1 MGLLEPITHKEEIE
15 NLLNEAQTKYDTALN
30 NFNKQKDKTAD
41 CLEELGKVKIKAWSE
56 GMDRFVTN
64 FSAFNNIEI
73 IKTVDTNV
81 SFIGSSEEP
90 QQMIVNMQQASL
102 TASEVAKA
110 GVAAVGSGALIGI
123 ASYGGAMMF
132 GTASTGT
139 AIAALSGAAKTNA
152 TLAFFGGGSKAV
164 GGLGIA
170 GGKLVLAG
178 IVAAPVLAV
187 AAVITSVKSKER
199 LAEAKKI
206 HAEAIDAAEKMNMM
220 TTGMNGIEKMSD
232 NYSDFI
238 KKLGKKFM
246 PFVVELECIKKAHP
260 VQDGGQIDFNSL
272 TTVEQKTLH
281 LSWLMAQIYYHVLST
296 PILTADGKVSMEA
309 KQVIDTANKEFKQF
323 KKDIFKL
330 SGEDAQAANILWH
343 SSANM
348 MLLLNLV
355 VSIAMLGLG
364 VFAFRYGIMRG
375 LVFIVSAMIAFP
387 IFFKIKV
394 PSDSRLWLYRIYRL
408 IAACAFAVIMQCIL

>member
-1 MGLLEPITHKEEIE
+1 M
-15 NLLNEAQTKYDTALN
+15 AL
-30 NFNKQKDKTAD
+30 
-41 CLEELGKVKIKAWSE
+41 
-56 GMDRFVTN
+56 
-64 FSAFNNIEI
+64 
-73 IKTVDTNV
+73 
-81 SFIGSSEEP
+81 
-90 QQMIVNMQQASL
+90 
-102 TASEVAKA
+102 
-110 GVAAVGSGALIGI
+110 
-123 ASYGGAMMF
+123 
-132 GTASTGT
+132 
-139 AIAALSGAAKTNA
+139 
-152 TLAFFGGGSKAV
+152 
-164 GGLGIA
+164 
-170 GGKLVLAG
+170 
-178 IVAAPVLAV
+178 
-187 AAVITSVKSKER
+187 
-199 LAEAKKI
+199 
-206 HAEAIDAAEKMNMM
+206 
-220 TTGMNGIEKMSD
+220 
-232 NYSDFI
+232 
-238 KKLGKKFM
+238 KKFK

-309 KQVIDTANKEFKQF
+309 KQAIDTANKEFKQF
-323 KKDIFKL
+323 KKDTFKL

-348 MLLLNLV
+348 LLLLNLV

-387 IFFKIKV
+387 IFFKIKI

>member
-41 CLEELGKVKIKAWSE
+41 CLEELGKVKLKAWSE
-56 GMDRFVTN
+56 GMDSFVTN

-238 KKLGKKFM
+238 KKLGKKFK
-246 PFVVELECIKKAHP
+246 PFVVELEYIKKAHP

-323 KKDIFKL
+323 KKDTFKL

-387 IFFKIKV
+387 IFFKIKI

>member
-56 GMDRFVTN
+56 GMDSFVTN

-90 QQMIVNMQQASL
+90 QQIIVNMQQASL

-178 IVAAPVLAV
+178 IIAAPVLAV
-187 AAVITSVKSKER
+187 AAVITSAKSKER

-232 NYSDFI
+232 NLKLNFDDVLDFFI
-238 KKLGKKFM
+238 
-246 PFVVELECIKKAHP
+246 
-260 VQDGGQIDFNSL
+260 
-272 TTVEQKTLH
+272 
-281 LSWLMAQIYYHVLST
+281 VL
-296 PILTADGKVSMEA
+296 
-309 KQVIDTANKEFKQF
+309 F
-323 KKDIFKL
+323 KKIL
-330 SGEDAQAANILWH
+330 SGY
-343 SSANM
+343 S
-348 MLLLNLV
+348 
-355 VSIAMLGLG
+355 
-364 VFAFRYGIMRG
+364 FCY
-375 LVFIVSAMIAFP
+375 
-387 IFFKIKV
+387 IK
-394 PSDSRLWLYRIYRL
+394 SNQN
-408 IAACAFAVIMQCIL
+408 F

>member
-30 NFNKQKDKTAD
+30 DFNKQKGKTVD

-56 GMDRFVTN
+56 GMDSFVSN
-64 FSAFNNIEI
+64 FSVFNNIEI
-73 IKTVDTNV
+73 IKTVDTNM

-90 QQMIVNMQQASL
+90 QQMILNMQQASL

-152 TLAFFGGGSKAV
+152 TLAFLGGGSKAV

-170 GGKLVLAG
+170 GGKLILAG
-178 IVAAPVLAV
+178 IVAVPVFAV

-206 HAEAIDAAEKMNMM
+206 HAEAIDAAEKMDIM

-232 NYSDFI
+232 NYSNFI
-238 KKLGKKFM
+238 KKLGKKFK
-246 PFVVELECIKKAHP
+246 PFVVELERIKKAHP

-296 PILTADGKVSMEA
+296 PILTADGKVSVEA

-323 KKDIFKL
+323 KKDTFKL

-355 VSIAMLGLG
+355 VSIVMLGLG

-387 IFFKIKV
+387 IFFKIKI

>member
-30 NFNKQKDKTAD
+30 NFSKQKDKTAD

-56 GMDRFVTN
+56 GMDSFVTN

-90 QQMIVNMQQASL
+90 KQMIVNMQQASL

-232 NYSDFI
+232 NYSNFI
-238 KKLGKKFM
+238 KKLGKKFK
-246 PFVVELECIKKAHP
+246 PFIVELECIKKSHP

-281 LSWLMAQIYYHVLST
+281 LSWLMAQIYYNVLST
-296 PILTADGKVSMEA
+296 PILTADGNVSMEA

-323 KKDIFKL
+323 KKDTFKL

-355 VSIAMLGLG
+355 VTIAMLGLG

-394 PSDSRLWLYRIYRL
+394 TSDSRLWLYRIYRL